1 MRHVMGNLLPSSMDC
16 VTLNVMA
23 STAVHSRDPD
33 ILLSASACMCVAV
46 QLMRPSNMVDHVADI
61 LQLEGRPDRRP
72 VQVSLRICRCYC
84 ERAWPA

>member
-1 MRHVMGNLLPSSMDC
+1 MYGSSTLLGSVLC
-16 VTLNVMA
+16 VTVNIALQLLHVC
-23 STAVHSRDPD
+23 SREPHFMPV
-33 ILLSASACMCVAV
+33 CMCVAV
-46 QLMRPSNMVDHVADI
+46 QLVRPSNMVDHVADI